1 MQLLLDAFTK
11 AGTIFTSKTH
21 WSISMS
27 KRSTRIPMKVSDDEA
42 RIVEFTKMRQQP
54 STKS

>member
-1 MQLLLDAFTK
+1 
-11 AGTIFTSKTH
+11 
-21 WSISMS
+21 MS